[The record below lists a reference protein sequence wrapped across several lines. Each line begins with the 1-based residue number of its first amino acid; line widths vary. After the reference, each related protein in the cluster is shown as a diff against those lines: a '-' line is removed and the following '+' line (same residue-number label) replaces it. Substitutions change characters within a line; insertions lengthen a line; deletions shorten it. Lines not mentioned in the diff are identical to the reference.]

1 MNIESMRACRDELI
15 KIAESSI
22 LQQRAEDYWKAKSL
36 AADKASSLP
45 TVDRAVAHM
54 KGRSAAAA
62 GKSGKAAKKGLG
74 FLSNLLR

>member
-1 MNIESMRACRDELI
+1 MNIVSIQACRDELI

-22 LQQRAEDYWKAKSL
+22 LQQRAEDYWKAKSR

-54 KGRSAAAA
+54 KERSAAAA
-62 GKSGKAAKKGLG
+62 RKSGGGLKKVLG
-74 FLSNLLR
+74 LLRKV